1 MTRVVYTAY
10 GTATE
15 MGEDST
21 GAGVEYAF
29 DGPLYC
35 GYWHDTE
42 TGLSQTQNR
51 YYNPNLSTWINRDP
65 IGYGGGSN
73 LYEYVGDAPT
83 AETDPFG
90 LAPRVV
96 NGYTVNEAVGGH
108 HIVPVQI
115 WQETGLAPEA
125 LAIWDTAAARVSQP
139 AGARHLNTAHG
150 LDTGYNGYVRSM
162 VARSLART
170 FRCTPRAGS

>member
-1 MTRVVYTAY
+1 M
-10 GTATE
+10 
-15 MGEDST
+15 
-21 GAGVEYAF
+21 EYAF

-65 IGYGGGSN
+65 IGYGGGSD

-96 NGYTVNEAVGGH
+96 NGYTVNEALGGH

-115 WQETGLAPEA
+115 GV
-125 LAIWDTAAARVSQP
+125 DS
-139 AGARHLNTAHG
+139 
-150 LDTGYNGYVRSM
+150 
-162 VARSLART
+162 RT
-170 FRCTPRAGS
+170 VHADN

>member
-1 MTRVVYTAY
+1 MIRFGADPVFGSDEIAYVTRVVYTAY

-15 MGEDST
+15 MGEDWT

-65 IGYGGGSN
+65 IGYQGGNN
-73 LYEYVGDAPT
+73 LYGYVGDDPT
-83 AETDPFG
+83 SQTDP
-90 LAPRVV
+90 
-96 NGYTVNEAVGGH
+96 
-108 HIVPVQI
+108 
-115 WQETGLAPEA
+115 TGLANLWNPITWG
-125 LAIWDTAAARVSQP
+125 LNNPSQGWSGFEP
-139 AGARHLNTAHG
+139 
-150 LDTGYNGYVRSM
+150 VQ
-162 VARSLART
+162 
-170 FRCTPRAGS
+170 C